1 MSAEHLD
8 SLSNDALREA
18 AITAS
23 DDLAKAAADQPNS
36 EWHEACFAGVLI
48 YAAEMQQRGLKIET
62 VH

>member
-1 MSAEHLD
+1 MRYAKQPSRPAMTLQKP
-8 SLSNDALREA
+8 A
-18 AITAS
+18 AG
-23 DDLAKAAADQPNS
+23 QPNS